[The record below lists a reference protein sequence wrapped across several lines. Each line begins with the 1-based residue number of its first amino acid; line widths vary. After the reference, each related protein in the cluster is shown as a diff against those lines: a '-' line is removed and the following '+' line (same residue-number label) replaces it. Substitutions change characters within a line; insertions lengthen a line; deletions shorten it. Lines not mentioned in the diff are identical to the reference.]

1 MSDPAIDDE
10 RAAKAARAKAL
21 LKSRQKKKAGT
32 TTGSPSTPAL
42 SSLRHSTVAS
52 PSQDGSSYAPSEI
65 ADDNRSEASVNV
77 SSQAP
82 PTSKSPAVGLPQ
94 DTMKEATT
102 PQAPTPISPNNHAD
116 ASTLFTSNQPVSGFR
131 SASSLFGGD
140 DGPSFNSAS
149 TPGEI
154 ALSRSELERTRA
166 ELEDVRTQLRD
177 AENQIETGKAAIK
190 SVEQTSRRAKEEA
203 AVAEEAAKRIG
214 EELNKANATIEDI
227 REDQRAAREEAA
239 VAYEAMRA
247 TETTKRQAEEEL
259 GAIRKELEKAKEDA
273 QSEKDKFSK
282 EIEQLK
288 SELDGALSMSSER
301 QSTISLLVEE
311 KSNLGTQLAYF
322 EGLEARSQETD
333 RQLEENRML
342 VDKLNARVVELESSL
357 RTAVSASEELTNKE
371 REAADRVRELERL
384 ASQSSRTI
392 SDLQAELKDQRARV
406 RELEEQIEADDRVEV
421 LERRLKSMQDRSEE
435 LEEKFNKSKQSASKL
450 KAERDAFESKCNGI
464 EEALQETQQNLAKLQ
479 AEYGQLNTEH
489 LALQATRGSLE
500 SAQTDLNARFV
511 QLEQQLEKAT
521 KEYQDTDTA
530 HNSTKQQLNE
540 ALALVARGA
549 SMESTLATLQAE
561 NEGLLAN
568 LAEMRPKI
576 VELTEAKLTL
586 GEAIEAR
593 DKSIRDYETQV
604 KILESELGEAHSQK
618 DDSGKQIAET
628 HAHASALEEQL
639 EREKLAISE
648 AYAAYEELQSRLAL
662 VEQQFKES
670 ESSKDELRS
679 RVEQSEGR
687 ANRLDGDLERRAR
700 EVTKLL
706 EEVEAR
712 TREITELRSFLE
724 KSRTDLDAA
733 NGEIAAREDE
743 LSRLR
748 LDGTNSSKND
758 PTTLA
763 DETTELELSTMRSR
777 IRALEADV
785 FDAHAR
791 EHALQR
797 QVAKLQDDAKLTTPL
812 SRAVEGGRSGEL
824 GHSGKRGQTDIGSYR
839 TSGELEAT
847 RGKVGDARALT
858 PSTAA
863 HATRLSALDAS
874 LTPETRRKRAVSL
887 NMLRARIL
895 SEMAS
900 GASGVSPN
908 IRFASTSE
916 DNSSVRHSHDR
927 PTGTSNLVGAD
938 DEAHVFWCIILP
950 VTSPVQPTPSM
961 SSELRYTANTQLEH
975 LHARY
980 TGTGHADITK
990 YEWLTHQHRDTS
1002 ASIVGHPPLATY
1014 LSIADGDATGRVRFE
1029 MIERMLQ
1036 PCGPPPPKDDD

>member
-1 MSDPAIDDE
+1 MSDPAIDEE
-10 RAAKAARAKAL
+10 RAVKAARAKAL

-77 SSQAP
+77 SSQAL
-82 PTSKSPAVGLPQ
+82 SAFKSPASGPPQ
-94 DTMKEATT
+94 DVTKEIPT
-102 PQAPTPISPNNHAD
+102 PQAPTPTSANIHAD
-116 ASTLFTSNQPVSGFR
+116 ASRLFTPNQPVSGFR

-140 DGPSFNSAS
+140 DGPAFGPAP

-154 ALSRSELERTRA
+154 ALSRSELERTHA
-166 ELEDVRTQLRD
+166 ELEDVRVQLRD
-177 AENQIETGKAAIK
+177 AENQVETGKTAVKAA
-190 SVEQTSRRAKEEA
+190 EQASRRAKEEA
-203 AVAEEAAKRIG
+203 AVAEEAAKRAA
-214 EELNKANATIEDI
+214 EELRKANVTIEDM
-227 REDQRAAREEAA
+227 REDQRAAREDATA
-239 VAYEAMRA
+239 AYEVMRA
-247 TETTKRQAEEEL
+247 SETAKRHAEEEL
-259 GAIRKELEKAKEDA
+259 GNLRKEMERAKEDA
-273 QSEKDKFSK
+273 QSERDNLSK

-288 SELDGALSMSSER
+288 SELEGALSMSSQR

-333 RQLEENRML
+333 RQLEESKVL
-342 VDKLNARVVELESSL
+342 VDKLNARLAELETSL
-357 RTAVSASEELTNKE
+357 RAAVSASEELTSKE
-371 REAADRVRELERL
+371 REASDRVRELERL
-384 ASQSSRTI
+384 SSQSSRTI

-450 KAERDAFESKCNGI
+450 KAEKDALESKTNSNK
-464 EEALQETQQNLAKLQ
+464 EELREAQQKLAKLQ
-479 AEYGQLNTEH
+479 TEYDQLNAEH
-489 LALQATRGSLE
+489 SGLKAAHDSLE
-500 SAQTDLNARFV
+500 SAQTNLSARLV
-511 QLEQQLEKAT
+511 ELEQQLGKTT
-521 KEYQDTDTA
+521 KEFQDTDAA
-530 HNSTKQQLNE
+530 HSSTKQQLNE
-540 ALALVARGA
+540 ALALVTRGA
-549 SMESTLATLQAE
+549 STESTLATLQAE

-576 VELTEAKLTL
+576 VELTETKLTL
-586 GEAIEAR
+586 GEIIEAR
-593 DKSIRDYETQV
+593 DKSIQDYEAQI
-604 KILESELGEAHSQK
+604 KAFESELADAHSQK
-618 DDSGKQIAET
+618 DDSGKQVAE
-628 HAHASALEEQL
+628 ANARALALEKQL
-639 EREKLAISE
+639 DREKLAISE

-679 RVEQSEGR
+679 RAEQSEAR

-700 EVTKLL
+700 EVTTLV

-712 TREITELRSFLE
+712 TREIAELRNFLE
-724 KSRTDLDAA
+724 KSHTDLDTAS
-733 NGEIAAREDE
+733 GEIAAREDE
-743 LSRLR
+743 ISRLR
-748 LDGTNSSKND
+748 LNGAKSPTHD

-763 DETTELELSTMRSR
+763 GETMELELSTMRSR
-777 IRALEADV
+777 IRTLEAEV

-797 QVAKLQDDAKLTTPL
+797 QVAKLQDDAKLAN
-812 SRAVEGGRSGEL
+812 SRMTWGMEGGRSAEL
-824 GHSGKRGQTDIGSYR
+824 GPLGKRGQTGVGSHR

-847 RGKVGDARALT
+847 RTGVGNARALIS
-858 PSTAA
+858 STAT
-863 HATRLSALDAS
+863 HIGRLSALDAS
-874 LTPETRRKRAVSL
+874 LAPETRRKRAVSL

-908 IRFASTSE
+908 IRLASMSE
-916 DNSSVRHSHDR
+916 ENSSTRHSHDR
-927 PTGTSNLVGAD
+927 AAGTSNLVGGD
-938 DEAHVFWCIILP
+938 DEAH
-950 VTSPVQPTPSM
+950 

-1014 LSIADGDATGRVRFE
+1014 LSIADGEATGRVRFE